1 MLFSF
6 SPSSASHD
14 LLTQF
19 VLASALGVSMMVF
32 AHKLRVSAIV
42 LLLFAGVIAGPE
54 FLGLIQPAVLGDG
67 LRTIIS
73 LAVGIILFEGGLT
86 LDVRGYRRNSR
97 EISRLLSVGVLLT
110 WLVTA
115 LLVRLC
121 FGFPLS
127 FSLLASSLIIVT
139 GPTVIGPLLKRIR
152 LQKRLHH
159 ILHWESVLIDPIGVF
174 VALLCYEW
182 ILSEGG
188 GLTYLRFFGRFLVG
202 SLIGACFGALI
213 FIILKRSWIPA
224 GLLNVTVLASAML
237 CLGTSESLLP
247 ESGLLAVTTAGFLV
261 GYWKPE
267 QLGRLIAYKDELKD
281 YLIGLLFIL
290 LSSQLQLARF
300 QAFGE
305 TLIWVVA
312 AIMFAIRPLNIF
324 ISTRGSDLRLREKVF
339 LSWVAPRGIVAA
351 SVASLFAYRLGEMG
365 SPHAPFLEALTY
377 SVIVG
382 TVVLQGFS
390 AKPLGALLR
399 VLEPAAR
406 DWLIIGAGVVPR
418 TVARFLRASGGCVV
432 LLDTNAREVR
442 QAKAEGFVAL
452 HEDAL
457 TFEPEQHS
465 SLQAIGR
472 VLAMTENQDLNLL
485 VCQRINRLLPQ
496 AELYRWAGTEPK
508 APEDLRS
515 GRRIWSKLP
524 LKAAAADEAAS
535 LEIHRSVAPPEGT
548 ELLLSSN
555 GSEMQV
561 DPQPTTKAT
570 SWLVFRP
577 ARSEALLPLSQ
588 RHVFFS
594 SAGTLEMLFGELA
607 QRAALLE
614 PQLDPDLLQQ
624 RLIAGER
631 EFSSLIGK
639 GICLPHVTSKEMEGP
654 LILLAKPRKP
664 LACLHSG
671 EVVDLVFLLISQ
683 EDQPALHLEF
693 LSRVARVVVQDS
705 FRRAAGAAEREL
717 DLLRALRD
725 AEAHDA
731 AHG

>member
-1 MLFSF
+1 
-6 SPSSASHD
+6 
-14 LLTQF
+14 
-19 VLASALGVSMMVF
+19 MMVF

-54 FLGLIQPAVLGDG
+54 FLGLIQPASLGDG

-86 LDVRGYRRNSR
+86 LDIRGYRRNSR
-97 EISRLLSVGVLLT
+97 EISRLLSIGVLLT

-115 LLVRLC
+115 LLVRFC

-188 GLTYLRFFGRFLVG
+188 GLTYLLFIGRFLVG

-224 GLLNVTVLASAML
+224 GLLNITVLAFAML

-267 QLGRLIAYKDELKD
+267 QLERLIAYKDELKD

-300 QAFGE
+300 QAFGD

-312 AIMFAIRPLNIF
+312 VIMFVIRPLNIF

-351 SVASLFAYRLGEMG
+351 SVASLFAYRLGELG

-382 TVVLQGFS
+382 TVVLQGFT
-390 AKPLGALLR
+390 AKPVGALLR
-399 VLEPAAR
+399 VLEPTAK
-406 DWLIIGAGVVPR
+406 DWLIIGAGPVPR
-418 TVARFLRASGGCVV
+418 KVAHYLRQNALSVV
-432 LLDTNAREVR
+432 LLDTNAQEVR
-442 QAKAEGFVAL
+442 QARAEGFAAL
-452 HEDAL
+452 HENAL
-457 TFEPEQHS
+457 TFEPEQHT
-465 SLQAIGR
+465 SLQAVGSVVAI
-472 VLAMTENQDLNLL
+472 TENQDLNLL
-485 VCQRINRLLPQ
+485 VCQRINRLMPQ
-496 AELYRWAGTEPK
+496 AQLFRWAGTEPK

-515 GRRIWSKLP
+515 GKRIWANFP
-524 LKAAAADEAAS
+524 LKVAAADEAAG
-535 LEIHRSVAPPEGT
+535 LEIHRSTSPPEGT
-548 ELLLSSN
+548 QLLLS
-555 GSEMQV
+555 GSGSDVQFQAL
-561 DPQPTTKAT
+561 PSTKGST
-570 SWLVFRP
+570 WLAYRP
-577 ARSEALLPLSQ
+577 AKNEAILPLSESGL
-588 RHVFFS
+588 FFS
-594 SAGTLEMLFGELA
+594 SAENLEELFGELA
-607 QRAALLE
+607 QRAGQHESQLE
-614 PQLDPDLLQQ
+614 PDQLRQQ
-624 RLIAGER
+624 LIAGER
-631 EFSSLIGK
+631 EFSSLIGQ
-639 GICLPHVTSKEMEGP
+639 GICLPHLYSRAIERP
-654 LILLAKPRKP
+654 LVLLAKPRQP

-683 EDQPALHLEF
+683 EKEPALHLEL
-693 LSRVARVVVQDS
+693 LSRVARIVVQDG
-705 FRRAAGAAEREL
+705 FRQAAGAAENEAA
-717 DLLRALRD
+717 LLVALRR